1 MCLFALNRQVIVLSL
16 LLSSVVETPH
26 PWRGKRCMLGRGK
39 GDAIK
44 QGLSP
49 SHKKLWGFDGPS
61 ELAQIEG
68 QRLGPPLPALTCYC
82 LCVTSRS

>member
-1 MCLFALNRQVIVLSL
+1 
-16 LLSSVVETPH
+16 
-26 PWRGKRCMLGRGK
+26 MLGRGK